1 MILIVDFGSQTA
13 HLIGRRLRQLGVAI
27 DYVNPDEALETIKKY
42 HGYHKYH
49 RYHGNDDENK
59 ARGTRVTRGTRD
71 TLQGIIL
78 SGGPS
83 SVYEK
88 GAPTI
93 SKEIFQLGI
102 PVLGICYGWQLM
114 AKILGGNVKNTT
126 KEYGPE
132 ILDITSTRHSGKRRR
147 SASRISNMTDS
158 GVALLPRMTNNLFS
172 NLPKSSFS
180 VIVSHG
186 DSVITLP
193 KDFEVLAKTRT
204 VGYSAVQNI
213 KQKLYGVQFHPEAH
227 HTEYGPEILKNF
239 ANICNEQL
247 LPLSLDPQKIIFEIK
262 EKVGD
267 KKVICAVS
275 GGVDSTV
282 AAFLIGRAIGKNLI
296 PVYVDSGLMRETT
309 GQLVRY
315 IFSELIRS
323 DLVYID
329 ARRRFLKKLKAV
341 TDPEKKRKIIG
352 KLYVDIF
359 QEVAAAHQDVVFL
372 AQGTIYSD
380 VIESKGSK
388 HASHIKSHHNVGGL
402 PKKMKLQ
409 LLEPN
414 RNYYKDEVR
423 EIGRLAG
430 LPEEIVMQQ
439 PWPGPG
445 HAVNI
450 MGEVTP
456 KRLAQ
461 VIHADQIV
469 VEEMKKAGLYN
480 KVFECFA
487 VMTGAYSTAVK
498 GDSRFY
504 GEVIAIRSYDS
515 VDIMTAE
522 WTRIPH
528 EILASISSR
537 IVNEVPDVSRVVYD
551 ITTKPP
557 ATMRWE

>member
-13 HLIGRRLRQLGVAI
+13 HLIGRRLRQLGI
-27 DYVNPDEALETIKKY
+27 QTEYTNPEEALEVIKSYKRD
-42 HGYHKYH
+42 KETK
-49 RYHGNDDENK
+49 GNTTKTSVSSNTSLK
-59 ARGTRVTRGTRD
+59 
-71 TLQGIIL
+71 GIIL
-78 SGGPS
+78 SGGPA
-83 SVYEK
+83 SVYET

-93 SKEIFQLGI
+93 SNEIFELGI
-102 PVLGICYGWQLM
+102 PLLGICYGWQLT
-114 AKILGGNVKNTT
+114 AHLLGGSVESGT

-132 ILDITSTRHSGKRRR
+132 KLELRINPPAGEAGNHESGILQGFPESST
-147 SASRISNMTDS
+147 
-158 GVALLPRMTNNLFS
+158 
-172 NLPKSSFS
+172 

-186 DSVITLP
+186 DSVTKLP
-193 KDFEVLAKTRT
+193 EKFTNLASTKT
-204 VGYSAVQNI
+204 VEFSAVVNEKDKI
-213 KQKLYGVQFHPEAH
+213 FGVQFHPEAA
-227 HTEYGPEILKNF
+227 HTEFGNELLKNF
-239 ANICNEQL
+239 AL
-247 LPLSLDPQKIIFEIK
+247 LCGEKPEPLNLDPEKIIADIK
-262 EKVGD
+262 QLVGNN
-267 KKVICAVS
+267 KVIAAVS

-282 AAFLIGRAIGKNLI
+282 AAYLIGKAIGSNLI
-296 PVYVDSGLMRETT
+296 PVYVESGLMRANTDKH
-309 GQLVRY
+309 VSY
-315 IFSELIRS
+315 IFKELIKS
-323 DLVYID
+323 NLVIID
-329 ARRRFLKKLKAV
+329 ARKRFIDNLKGF
-341 TDPEKKRKIIG
+341 TDPEAKRKVIG

-359 QEVAAAHQDVVFL
+359 QEVAMKHREAKFL
-372 AQGTIYSD
+372 GQGTIYSD

-402 PKKMKLQ
+402 PKELKLK

-430 LPEEIVMQQ
+430 LPEEVVMQQ

-450 MGEVTP
+450 MGEVTE

-461 VIHADQIV
+461 VMQADQIV
-469 VEEMKKAGLYN
+469 VEEMKKAGLYEA
-480 KVFECFA
+480 VFECFA

-498 GDSRFY
+498 GDGRVY
-504 GEVIAIRSYDS
+504 AEVVAVRSYDS

-522 WTRIPH
+522 WSRIPH
-528 EILASISSR
+528 EVLASISSR